1 MVKRLYTACIS
12 LKYNFFLLGF
22 TTALFAAAMLYANSR
37 SQSAKGFLIF
47 FTVLLVIAMVLFYTE
62 RIRMGLQLRKVNNI
76 KEFDDGMTYGYV
88 VFAAM
93 RLLAYQ
99 KRRVLEIPYSR
110 IATLTKQDGK
120 HGRIELLLET
130 PDAKVRV
137 PLFTPEDAQ
146 LLANFLCTQNPGI
159 ATVNIQPTGSALLKD
174 LFN

>member
-1 MVKRLYTACIS
+1 MSRPS
-12 LKYNFFLLGF
+12 L
-22 TTALFAAAMLYANSR
+22 R
-37 SQSAKGFLIF
+37 
-47 FTVLLVIAMVLFYTE
+47 
-62 RIRMGLQLRKVNNI
+62 
-76 KEFDDGMTYGYV
+76 
-88 VFAAM
+88 
-93 RLLAYQ
+93 
-99 KRRVLEIPYSR
+99 PYSRGWR